1 MEKKIKDPENYIY
14 KRLKKLSKV
23 NIFKS
28 KKKEFSILLTNNQKM
43 KNLNK
48 KFRKKINL
56 QMFYHFQLTTK

>member
-48 KFRKKINL
+48 KFRKKNKFTDVL
-56 QMFYHFQLTTK
+56 SFQLTTK

>member
-28 KKKEFSILLTNNQKM
+28 KKKYLVSY
-43 KNLNK
+43 
-48 KFRKKINL
+48 L
-56 QMFYHFQLTTK
+56 QTIKR